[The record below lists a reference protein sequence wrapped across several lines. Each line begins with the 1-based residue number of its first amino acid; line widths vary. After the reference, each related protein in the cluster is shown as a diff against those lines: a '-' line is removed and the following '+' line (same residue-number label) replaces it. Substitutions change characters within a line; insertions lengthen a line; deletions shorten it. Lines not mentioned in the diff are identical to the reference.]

1 MSGRDAG
8 SGSAAAAPALAGD
21 ILRGATMDEAEFQRV
36 YRTFGRPIWSYVFR
50 VLGNHSDADDFLQ
63 DTFCRYLR
71 APLVGKD
78 DTEIRAYLF
87 RIASNVLIDFLR
99 RSKRQKIRST
109 QAAPGDSSR
118 RIPDESLRL
127 DIARAFE
134 RLKPQE
140 RSLLWLAYVEGSGHR
155 DIADALGVKE
165 KSVKVLLF
173 RARKKL
179 AGLLQA
185 RGLIRG
191 GR

>member
-1 MSGRDAG
+1 
-8 SGSAAAAPALAGD
+8 
-21 ILRGATMDEAEFQRV
+21 MDEAEFHRV
-36 YRTFGRPIWSYVFR
+36 YKAFGRAIWSYVFR
-50 VLGNHSDADDFLQ
+50 VLGNHADADDLIQ

-71 APLVGKD
+71 APLVDKGD
-78 DTEIRAYLF
+78 AEVRAYLF

-99 RSKRQKIRST
+99 RSTRRKTRLQHS
-109 QAAPGDSSR
+109 ASEEASR
-118 RIPDESLRL
+118 RGPDEALRF

-155 DIADALGVKE
+155 DIAEALGVKE

-179 AGLLQA
+179 SALLEA
-185 RGLIRG
+185 RGLAGPARG